1 MRDFIK
7 KEYPWF
13 LANALWFWCL
23 PLVGGALGSADQTGF
38 YLLLMMIGNPFFCM
52 ISGLFYGMKRG
63 RKWRYLLYPA
73 ICGIVSMLMYY
84 NTSAFAFIILAV
96 CCSLIGMIF
105 GGWSRGRR
113 MTEAEKWSEKSGL
126 PASYFEDQ
134 KKETQTEARG
144 EAQAEVRV
152 RVPSKTALKNQQK
165 AYARKAKERAEKE
178 AKLKAKDAPKKKKK
192 GGH

>member
-23 PLVGGALGSADQTGF
+23 PLVGGALNSADQTGF

-84 NTSAFAFIILAV
+84 NASAFAFIILAV

-126 PASYFEDQ
+126 PASYFEGQ
-134 KKETQTEARG
+134 KKETPKAQDEARD
-144 EAQAEVRV
+144 ETQAEVRV

-165 AYARKAKERAEKE
+165 AYARKAK
-178 AKLKAKDAPKKKKK
+178 DAPKKKKK

>member
-1 MRDFIK
+1 
-7 KEYPWF
+7 
-13 LANALWFWCL
+13 
-23 PLVGGALGSADQTGF
+23 
-38 YLLLMMIGNPFFCM
+38 
-52 ISGLFYGMKRG
+52 
-63 RKWRYLLYPA
+63 
-73 ICGIVSMLMYY
+73 MLMYY
-84 NTSAFAFIILAV
+84 NISAFAFIILAV

-126 PASYFEDQ
+126 PASYFEDK
-134 KKETQTEARG
+134 KKEVPKVQDEASG